1 MNFFAHAKPII
12 FPVIASRMK
21 SKWIVACLALSSS
34 FFHIANA
41 HPLDI
46 SSSTFTIQG
55 SRIEA
60 ITYFHPSQVEAII
73 GSHGINMRSLTYEGY
88 YQHQEFL
95 FEYLK
100 SKVVVSDSEN
110 AGCSL
115 QDFSTQELGIDEI
128 FTKGFPVSYAIVC
141 ASAVPKFNYQL
152 NIFTQLP
159 LQTNRIL
166 WYDGKTGTPLSYK
179 VLTAKISKAQYTSDA
194 PRVLLDGDHDGLP
207 DEEEVLYRTDPN
219 HQDTDRDFFT
229 DNEEVLLGWN
239 PLSSDVS
246 PGQSARSAYPE
257 KPFVLPTGIS
267 QHANV
272 AENSPTSTGSAPALD
287 NTSQNDRDST
297 NAISERVN
305 DQSFEIFGQVL
316 RYIEQIRK
324 DDSLGLLVPT
334 LGLLFVLGLLHALGP
349 GHSK

>member
-12 FPVIASRMK
+12 FPVIASRVK
-21 SKWIVACLALSSS
+21 TKCIIVCLAVSSS
-34 FFHIANA
+34 IFQIAYA

-55 SRIEA
+55 SRMEA

-88 YQHQEFL
+88 YQHRNFL
-95 FEYLK
+95 FDYLK
-100 SKVVVSDSEN
+100 AKVVVVDSEN
-110 AGCSL
+110 HGCKL

-128 FTKGFPVSYAIVC
+128 FTKGFPVSYSIVC
-141 ASAVPKFNYQL
+141 TSAVPKFSYQL
-152 NIFTQLP
+152 NIFTELP

-179 VLTAKISKAQYTSDA
+179 VLTAKISKAVYSSDA
-194 PRVLLDGDHDGLP
+194 PKILLDTDRDGLP
-207 DEEEVLYRTDPN
+207 DEEETLYRTDPN
-219 HQDTDRDFFT
+219 KADTDSDFFT

-239 PLSSDVS
+239 PLSSEIS
-246 PGQSARSAYPE
+246 PGQTVRKTYPE
-257 KPFVLPTGIS
+257 KPFVLPTGIN
-267 QHANV
+267 QHAE
-272 AENSPTSTGSAPALD
+272 ASANSGTGTPTALD
-287 NTSQNDRDST
+287 NTSQNERVPA

-324 DDSLGLLVPT
+324 DDSLGLLLPT
-334 LGLLFVLGLLHALGP
+334 LGLLFVLGILHALGP